1 MTTLPIF
8 MVYNKKRPR
17 KFNPQ
22 GKKMVWRRMFPKGN
36 CNDFWP
42 CALLICVA
50 NVSEQG
56 EFILLG
62 HPIQGGSRVG
72 EGNTSRVTEP

>member
-1 MTTLPIF
+1 
-8 MVYNKKRPR
+8 
-17 KFNPQ
+17 
-22 GKKMVWRRMFPKGN
+22 MFPKGN
-36 CNDFWP
+36 CNDFWL

-50 NVSEQG
+50 NVSEEG